1 MHPYDLHPSM
11 LVKKS
16 PFLVV
21 KQLGMNR
28 ARVYSRL
35 HGNLTT
41 FAIDIDAV
49 LKLFDLPM
57 DRERA
62 INKVSRIYQ
71 VDAAEIIQEL
81 CAQRFLVDAGQHTN
95 SLLAEYFQ
103 KVKTGTEIPK
113 ISKVVF
119 LISEACNMACKG
131 CYHNFYTFKNSRMS
145 SELAGHILK
154 GLFPYLKKLGISV
167 LHIAFLGYEPL
178 LNFETLQM
186 IYDLAERMGE
196 DNDIKTRFKI
206 YTNGFQ
212 ISEHIYDWIWRKRA
226 NLGIKVSL
234 DGIRSDNDKRR
245 VDFTGR
251 GCHDRVF
258 ENLRR
263 MLQRDIECSVLT
275 VLSKSNLSNL
285 EKFVDEMAAIGISRI
300 TANLF
305 CGQSKEERLLELT
318 DLEKI
323 EAIKRMD
330 LATETYGIAFD
341 GEWKYAVLQMVNG
354 TQFSCPAGMQQ
365 LVFSGDGDIYPCQRF
380 AGTGMHFGNYTIAFW
395 EALLNQQ
402 CESYNKWH
410 AQLHSGLEEIT
421 AKPMDLTGWGCP
433 FLPFLRGECLN
444 KNLEK
449 DLNYYLL
456 DYFITRPMNR
466 IKKI

>member
-1 MHPYDLHPSM
+1 
-11 LVKKS
+11 
-16 PFLVV
+16 
-21 KQLGMNR
+21 
-28 ARVYSRL
+28 
-35 HGNLTT
+35 
-41 FAIDIDAV
+41 
-49 LKLFDLPM
+49 
-57 DRERA
+57 
-62 INKVSRIYQ
+62 
-71 VDAAEIIQEL
+71 
-81 CAQRFLVDAGQHTN
+81 
-95 SLLAEYFQ
+95 
-103 KVKTGTEIPK
+103 
-113 ISKVVF
+113 
-119 LISEACNMACKG
+119 
-131 CYHNFYTFKNSRMS
+131 
-145 SELAGHILK
+145 
-154 GLFPYLKKLGISV
+154 
-167 LHIAFLGYEPL
+167 
-178 LNFETLQM
+178 M
-186 IYDLAERMGE
+186 IYDLAKRLGE

-212 ISEHIYDWIWRKRA
+212 ISQHIYDWIVRKGS

-234 DGIRSDNDKRR
+234 DGIRADNDKRR

-251 GCHDRVF
+251 GCHDRAF

-263 MLQRDIECSVLT
+263 MLQSDIECSVLT
-275 VLSKSNLSNL
+275 VLSKLNLSNL

-330 LATETYGIAFD
+330 LVTETYGIAFD
-341 GEWKYAVLQMVNG
+341 GEWKYAVLQMVTG
-354 TQFSCPAGMQQ
+354 AQFSCPEGMQQ

-380 AGTGMHFGNYTIAFW
+380 AGTGMHFGNYTKAFW
-395 EALLNQQ
+395 EALLNRR

-410 AQLHSGLEEIT
+410 AQLHSGLEDIT
-421 AKPMDLTGWGCP
+421 AEDMDLTGWGCP

-449 DLNYYLL
+449 DLNYFLL